1 MTGSAAPS
9 VRRPPAAPAAP
20 TAPATPARRT
30 VVVSGLMS
38 DAHTWNLV
46 FLQLLLEEAGFGV
59 VNLGPCVPVELLAA
73 RCLAERPLMVV
84 LSSVNGHGYQDGLR
98 AIEALRARP
107 ELAGTVIVI
116 GGKLGVSGRLRTDRA
131 AQLAAAGY
139 DAVYDDDADLSGF
152 AGLYSSLA
160 VAEL

>member
-1 MTGSAAPS
+1 VSEPVAPS
-9 VRRPPAAPAAP
+9 VRRPPAAPAQ
-20 TAPATPARRT
+20 PARRT

-46 FLQLLLEEAGFGV
+46 FLQLLLEEEGFEV
-59 VNLGPCVPVELLAA
+59 VNLGPCVPAELLTS
-73 RCLAERPLMVV
+73 RCMAERPLMVV

-98 AIEALRARP
+98 AIEALRGCP
-107 ELAGTVIVI
+107 ELTDTVIVI
-116 GGKLGVSGRLRTDRA
+116 GGKLGVSGHLRAERT
-131 AQLAAAGY
+131 AQLMAAGY
-139 DAVYDDDADLSGF
+139 DAVYDDDADLSRF